1 MKLVSITHQKSHTY
15 ARYKH
20 KPILFKMKYS
30 LSTCLA
36 VLGMASAHSWV
47 ECTDHDNKDLLQQM
61 IAGSQKTPAEMVD
74 PV

>member
-1 MKLVSITHQKSHTY
+1 
-15 ARYKH
+15 
-20 KPILFKMKYS
+20 MKYS

-47 ECTDHDNKDLLQQM
+47 ECTDHDNKELLQKM
-61 IAGSQKTPAEMVD
+61 IAGSQKTPAELVD